1 MEAVKF
7 EKVHF
12 SYPSGGNV
20 ATDEDIFSSDA
31 SFSLNGIDFSVQEG
45 EFIAVLGHNGS
56 GKSTLARLTNGL
68 LTPDSGKITVLGLD
82 ATNEENLFN
91 IRKQV
96 GIVFQNPDNQ
106 TVASIVED
114 DIAFGPEN
122 VGIAREEIGKRID
135 FALNAVGMSEYR
147 HSTTSRLSGGQKQ
160 RIAIAGVLA
169 LKPRVMILDESTA
182 MLDPRGR
189 KEVIDV
195 VLKLNKEEKITV
207 ILITHFTEEALL
219 ADRAVVMHRGEIVMQ
234 GKPEEVLKREKE
246 LEKCSLTLPRPIK
259 ICQKL
264 REGGLHVQDAL
275 TSETLSDEIVRELE
289 NIPVTLPAIW
299 EKEEAPEQ
307 KFGGEIGRVECKN
320 LSFTYNPASPF
331 ATHALNGV
339 DLEIGAGE
347 FFGIIGHTGSGKSTF
362 VQHLNALIKLP
373 TAEKKYKEK
382 RKKVQENPTVLTVD
396 GFDLTKKT
404 TDFKALRKKVGMVF
418 QYPEYQLFAETVF
431 EDVAFG
437 LKNFAEDLS
446 EAEIEREVKEAIEIV
461 GLNYE
466 EVKNRSPFELS
477 GGQKR
482 RVAIAG
488 VLVTRPEILVLDEP
502 AAGLDPLG
510 KEEIMSLLHKLHA
523 LWCKTIIVVSH
534 DMDEIAENCTR
545 AAIFSEGKIL
555 AVGTP
560 KQLFERSAAMEKA
573 GLDVPFVAKLVNAL
587 KARGVEIDCDLTV
600 SDFIEKILKRAK
612 TGGAGMRLSEIGGQ
626 NDA

>member
-1 MEAVKF
+1 MEAIKF

-12 SYPSGGNV
+12 SYQTGGTD
-20 ATDEDIFSSDA
+20 ATDEDIFSTDA
-31 SFSLNGIDFSVQEG
+31 TFSLDGIDLSVQEG
-45 EFIAVLGHNGS
+45 EFVAVLGHNGS

-68 LTPDSGKITVLGLD
+68 LNPTAGKITVMGLD
-82 ATNEENLFN
+82 ASEGKNLFE

-122 VGIAREEIGKRID
+122 VGVPREEIGKRID
-135 FALNAVGMSEYR
+135 FALGAVGMEAFR

-160 RIAIAGVLA
+160 RVAIAGVLA
-169 LKPRVMILDESTA
+169 LKPRIMILDESTA

-195 VLKLNKEEKITV
+195 VQKLNKEEKITV
-207 ILITHFTEEALL
+207 LLITHFPEEALL
-219 ADRAVVMHRGEIVMQ
+219 ADRALVMHQGKIVMQ
-234 GKPEEVLKREKE
+234 GKPQEVLKREKE
-246 LEKCSLTLPRPIK
+246 LLECSLTLPRPLK
-259 ICQKL
+259 ICKEL
-264 REGGLHVQDAL
+264 REGGLPVADAFSADAL
-275 TSETLSDEIVRELE
+275 GEEIARAIE
-289 NIPVTLPAIW
+289 NTPVTLPAIW
-299 EKEEAPEQ
+299 ETDEEISVAPSN
-307 KFGGEIGRVECKN
+307 GEIGRVECKN
-320 LSFTYNPASPF
+320 LSFTYNPSSPF

-339 DLEIGAGE
+339 DLEINAGE

-373 TAEKKYKEK
+373 TAEKKYKP
-382 RKKVQENPTVLTVD
+382 KKNKPIETTLKVD
-396 GFDLTKKT
+396 GFDLTDKT

-431 EDVAFG
+431 DDVAFG
-437 LKNFAEDLS
+437 LKNFEDELS
-446 EAEIEREVKEAIEIV
+446 EDQVRTAVKDALTIV
-461 GLNYE
+461 GLNYD

-488 VLVTRPEILVLDEP
+488 VIVTKPEILVLDEP

-510 KEEIMSLLHKLHA
+510 KEETMRLLHSLHQS
-523 LWCKTIIVVSH
+523 WCKTVIIVSH

-545 AAIFSEGKIL
+545 AAIFSEGKIIG
-555 AVGTP
+555 VGTP
-560 KQLFERSAAMEKA
+560 KELFSSDEITKAA
-573 GLDVPFVAKLVNAL
+573 GLDVPFTTKVTAKLKTL
-587 KARGVEIDCDLTV
+587 GVEIV
-600 SDFIEKILKRAK
+600 SDFTIADFIEKTLKRAK
-612 TGGAGMRLSEIGGQ
+612 TGGAGMHLPKNGGQ
-626 NDA
+626 ENA